1 MDLYEWQRECI
12 DLGKTGTSVIV
23 RAPTSAGKSRA
34 CDAILMHRLKQL
46 GGVAL
51 VVLPFVALCDER
63 SEQIAVGLTGTDIR
77 LVRMYGGQGGA
88 LHNWQRDTIVARPS
102 GPISSSRRPS
112 SSNGPVRSSSRSS
125 TRRTC
130 CAIDRE
136 GVRCKVF

>member
-1 MDLYEWQRECI
+1 MAAGVHRF
-12 DLGKTGTSVIV
+12 GKDGDQCY
-23 RAPTSAGKSRA
+23 RTSADVGGKSRV

-88 LHNWQRDTIVARPS
+88 LHNWQRDTIVVCTPERANQFLTQAIELKR
-102 GPISSSRRPS
+102 SRKI
-112 SSNGPVRSSSRSS
+112 VF
-125 TRRTC
+125 
-130 CAIDRE
+130 AVIDEAHMLRDRQR